1 MSKSFVDFKVTAEL
15 EGEETS
21 VRHRFS
27 EFEALRKSLLATYT
41 RYGLIIPPLPPKNQI
56 TGSTDVESAFVKE
69 RCQSLTYFCRNM
81 MANPFYATT
90 TLG

>member
-69 RCQSLTYFCRNM
+69 RCQSLTYFCRI
-81 MANPFYATT
+81 
-90 TLG
+90 